1 MAVTKFMN
9 LTLPVVGKTIGP
21 IWATMVNTAIEAID
35 NHDHS
40 SGKGKLVPTSSLRI
54 SGDIDFTPSTT
65 AYGVKNLSYARFT
78 DLNAAGLPAPT
89 NESVLYSW
97 KNDLW
102 WNHDS
107 GTGAGT
113 PVQIT
118 QNGVV
123 ASKTTYFETFTLQ
136 ESRSTFSMGSYERY
150 SFMAVQPAAGG
161 TTINLPYTNAV
172 GGGKFFIIQDVKG
185 SASTRNIT
193 ISPKSTNYI
202 GGGALAADVVINT
215 SYGHYWITS
224 DGSTKWIVLSS
235 N

>member
-40 SGKGKLVPTSSLRI
+40 SGKGKLVPVSSIRVN
-54 SGDIDFTPSTT
+54 GDVDFTPSTT

-78 DLNAAGLPAPT
+78 DLNAAGIAAPT
-89 NESVLYSW
+89 AESVLYSW

-107 GTGAGT
+107 GTGSGT

-118 QNGVV
+118 QKGVL
-123 ASKTTYFETFTLQ
+123 ASKTTYFETFTL
-136 ESRSTFSMGSYERY
+136 ESSQQTFTMGSYERY
-150 SFMAVQPAAGG
+150 SFMAIQPYSTG
-161 TTINLPYTNAV
+161 TTISLPYASAV
-172 GGGKFFIIQDVKG
+172 GVGKFFIIQDVVGDANTK
-185 SASTRNIT
+185 NIT
-193 ISPKSTNYI
+193 ISPKSTDYV
-202 GGGALAADVVINT
+202 GGGSLAADVVINT

-224 DGSTKWIVLSS
+224 DGVTKWMVLSS